1 MIVRKAIN
9 ALWIGQKL
17 QVYYFNDFN
26 TIIILFI
33 IVSRIIYTLKLI
45 KQKIMRKKISEI
57 KILESVDKKYKFKL
71 FSNIK
76 LG

>member
-1 MIVRKAIN
+1 
-9 ALWIGQKL
+9 
-17 QVYYFNDFN
+17 
-26 TIIILFI
+26 
-33 IVSRIIYTLKLI
+33 
-45 KQKIMRKKISEI
+45 MRKKISEI